1 MLIKGEVLSLIF
13 RNADNGYTVF
23 DLRCSGEVI
32 TAVGIFPEIYEGAEV
47 ELCGD
52 YKFHSRHGLQFLA
65 DSGSILPP
73 TDVVNIEKFL
83 KSGLFRGVGAITAG
97 LIVKQF
103 GSKSLEVIEKQPE
116 RLAEIRG
123 ISLRRAI
130 EISESYCAQ
139 REMQDTLLYLQHFE
153 ISINLA
159 IKIYKKYGASTQRLI
174 QENPYRLI
182 DDIDRVG
189 FLTADKIA
197 LEMGIE
203 KDSDFRIRAG
213 ILYVLKEASLKG
225 GHTYLPQEI
234 LIKQVIQILGFKNEQ
249 LDKVNAKLEDM
260 LFLSEIKDFALPQHR
275 AIMMYKSYQ
284 TEKSIAKRL
293 IRLNLSHSAPQYDFN
308 NEIDVFEKTFNIKL
322 HENQREAVNASLLS
336 GVHIITGGPGTGKTT
351 IIKCLIFVLQNLSR
365 TYCLCAPTGR
375 AAKRMSEATG
385 EGAKTIHRL
394 LDLDFKNGEGHF
406 TYNDTTQLPADVIIC
421 DEVSMVDEYVFNS
434 LLKAIQDGSSIILVG
449 DKDQL
454 ASVGAGNVLSDLI
467 ECKQFNVTYLTQI
480 YRQTED
486 SLIITNAH
494 RINNGEMPLLDN
506 QSKDFFFVEKE
517 NPFDILE
524 AAQSMCTARLPKYL
538 NVDSNEIQVLSPMK
552 KGVAGVINLNK
563 QLRDS
568 LNKTVVIGEDLRS
581 GEYTFRVGDKVMQN
595 VNNYELEWKQ
605 FSNIGYECG
614 RGVFNGDIGYITYI
628 NHQNMS
634 FTIRFEDDKV
644 AEYSFGDVDQIIPA
658 YAISVHKSQG
668 SEFEAVVITLTKGN
682 FFIMTRNLLYTAVTR
697 AKRMVVIIGT
707 QEILFNMVKNNYTA
721 KRYSLLKELIL
732 EEQKRDF

>member
-65 DSGSILPP
+65 ESGAILPP

-83 KSGLFRGVGAITAG
+83 KSGLFRGVGAITAS

-103 GSKSLEVIEKQPE
+103 GAKALEVIEKQPE
-116 RLAEIRG
+116 KLAEIRG
-123 ISLRRAI
+123 ISVRRAN
-130 EISESYCAQ
+130 EISQSYCAQ
-139 REMQDTLLYLQHFE
+139 KDMQETLLYLQNFE
-153 ISINLA
+153 ISLNLA
-159 IKIYKKYGASTQRLI
+159 IKIYKKYGSSTQRLI
-174 QENPYRLI
+174 KENPYRLI
-182 DDIDRVG
+182 DDIERVG
-189 FLTADKIA
+189 FITADKIA
-197 LEMGIE
+197 LELGIE
-203 KDSDFRIRAG
+203 RDSDFRIRAG
-213 ILYVLKEASLKG
+213 IMYVLKEASLKG
-225 GHTYLPQEI
+225 GHTYLPEEL
-234 LIKQVIQILGFKNEQ
+234 LIKQVVQLLEFDNTQIG
-249 LDKVNAKLEDM
+249 KVVAKVDDM
-260 LFLSEIKDFALPQHR
+260 IFLSELKDFLLPDHR
-275 AIMMYKSYQ
+275 AIMLYRSYL
-284 TEKSIAKRL
+284 TEKSIARRL
-293 IRLNLSHSAPQYDFN
+293 IRLNFSHNAPQYNFN
-308 NEIDVFEKTFNIKL
+308 KEIDIFEQTFHIKL
-322 HENQREAVNASLLS
+322 HENQRKAVTASLLS

-351 IIKCLIFVLQNLSR
+351 IIKCLIFVLQNLRR

-394 LDLDFKNGEGHF
+394 LDLDFRDGEGHF
-406 TYNDTTQLPADVIIC
+406 NYNDTTRLPADVIIC

-434 LLKAIQDGSSIILVG
+434 LIKAVEDGSSVILVG

-454 ASVGAGNVLSDLI
+454 SSVGAGNVLSDLI

-480 YRQTED
+480 YRQSED

-494 RINNGEMPLLDN
+494 RINNGEMPIFDN
-506 QSKDFFFVEKE
+506 QSKDFFFVEKA

-524 AAQSMCTARLPKYL
+524 TAQSMCTVRLPKYL
-538 NVDSNEIQVLSPMK
+538 NIESKDIQVLSPMK

-568 LNKTVVIGEDLRS
+568 INNTVVIGEDLKS

-605 FSNIGYECG
+605 FSTIGYECG
-614 RGVFNGDIGYITYI
+614 RGVFNGDIGYITFI
-628 NHQNMS
+628 NRQDLS
-634 FTIRFEDDKV
+634 FTIRFDDDKV
-644 AEYSFGDVDQIIPA
+644 AEYSFGDIDQIIPA

-668 SEFEAVVITLTKGN
+668 SEFDAVVITLTKGN
-682 FFIMTRNLLYTAVTR
+682 FYIMTRNLLYTAVTR

-707 QEILFNMVKNNYTA
+707 QEVLFNMVKNNYTA
-721 KRYSLLKELIL
+721 KRFSLLKEFIV
-732 EEQKRDF
+732 EEQKGEF